1 MLDVHWTTA
10 RDDRGV
16 TIRLSGELDVAG
28 CPAIDEALL
37 LIEGEGPGRLAIDLR
52 GLRFIDSSGLRV
64 IVGAHQ
70 RAVGAGRELSVLIGE
85 GTVARAMALTKLDEV
100 LPLEMATPAASPPA

>member
-1 MLDVHWTTA
+1 VLDVHWTTA
-10 RDDRGV
+10 RDEQGV

-28 CPAIDEALL
+28 CPAVDEALQSVED
-37 LIEGEGPGRLAIDLR
+37 EGSGRLVIDLR

-70 RAVGAGRELSVLIGE
+70 RAVAAGRDLSVLIGE
-85 GTVARAMALTKLDEV
+85 GTVARAMALTKLDEI